1 VRGDHLMY
9 RPFKTT
15 VKFRSDDGR
24 DVRLQ
29 YLVSA
34 DNSIEAKYELERRFL
49 NQEVFGYKIERI
61 VAATSEEAAV
71 FKLPAGCVQLL
82 G

>member
-1 VRGDHLMY
+1 MRGDHLMY

-34 DNSIEAKYELERRFL
+34 DNSVEAKYELERRFL
-49 NQEVFGYKIERI
+49 NQEVFGYKIEKI
-61 VAATSEEAAV
+61 VAATPEEAAV

>member
-1 VRGDHLMY
+1 MY

-15 VKFRSDDGR
+15 VKFKSDDGR

-34 DNSIEAKYELERRFL
+34 DNSIEAKCELERRFL
-49 NQEVFGYKIERI
+49 NQEVFGYNTNPHIE
-61 VAATSEEAAV
+61 
-71 FKLPAGCVQLL
+71 
-82 G
+82 

>member
-1 VRGDHLMY
+1 MY

-15 VKFRSDDGR
+15 VKFKSDDGR
-24 DVRLQ
+24 AVRLQ

-34 DNSIEAKYELERRFL
+34 DNSIEAGCELERRFL
-49 NQEVFGYKIERI
+49 HQEVFGYQIEQV
-61 VAATSEEAAV
+61 VAAKNEEAAI

>member
-1 VRGDHLMY
+1 MY

-15 VKFRSDDGR
+15 VKFKSDDGR
-24 DVRLQ
+24 EVRLQ

-34 DNSIEAKYELERRFL
+34 DNSIEAKCELERRFL
-49 NQEVFGYKIERI
+49 NQEVFGYKIETI
-61 VAATSEEAAV
+61 VAATSAEEAI

>member
-1 VRGDHLMY
+1 MY

-15 VKFRSDDGR
+15 VKFKSDDGR
-24 DVRLQ
+24 EVRLQ

-34 DNSIEAKYELERRFL
+34 DNSIEAKCELERRFL
-49 NQEVFGYKIERI
+49 NQEVFGYKIETI
-61 VAATSEEAAV
+61 VAATCEEAAI

>member
-1 VRGDHLMY
+1 MY

-15 VKFRSDDGR
+15 VKFKSDDGR
-24 DVRLQ
+24 EVRLR

-34 DNSIEAKYELERRFL
+34 DNSIEAKCELERRFL
-49 NQEVFGYKIERI
+49 NQEVFGYKIETI
-61 VAATSEEAAV
+61 IPATSEEAAI
-71 FKLPAGCVQLL
+71 FNLPAGCVQLL

>member
-1 VRGDHLMY
+1 MY

-15 VKFRSDDGR
+15 VKFKSDDGR

-34 DNSIEAKYELERRFL
+34 DNSIEAKCELERRFL
-49 NQEVFGYKIERI
+49 NQEVFGYKIETI
-61 VAATSEEAAV
+61 VAATFEEAAI